1 MSQDKPVLSDFDK
14 WLRTVCF
21 QKPTP
26 EAYDL
31 AKCAWEAA
39 IVAPCCMDYE
49 NCSRACTPRGQ
60 WQAGQKM
67 LAAPPHNDHE
77 PPQDQQTTTPA
88 NEVKSAPASG
98 SPDIS
103 ELVQR
108 LEAWAQYWRGG
119 SSIHMLPENGLVD
132 SLYEAAQVLRA
143 LEEERDETADRR
155 TKPASG
161 SPDEV
166 SDG

>member
-1 MSQDKPVLSDFDK
+1 MSPSLEQRV
-14 WLRTVCF
+14 
-21 QKPTP
+21 
-26 EAYDL
+26 
-31 AKCAWEAA
+31 
-39 IVAPCCMDYE
+39 
-49 NCSRACTPRGQ
+49 
-60 WQAGQKM
+60 
-67 LAAPPHNDHE
+67 
-77 PPQDQQTTTPA
+77 PA

-143 LEEERDETADRR
+143 LEEERDELVLRRREIERDRNLVAEADAAMSQQEG
-155 TKPASG
+155 K
-161 SPDEV
+161 
-166 SDG
+166 

>member
-77 PPQDQQTTTPA
+77 PPQEDSLRELSAPQVTPA
-88 NEVKSAPASG
+88 QSPASG
-98 SPDIS
+98 SPDT
-103 ELVQR
+103 Q
-108 LEAWAQYWRGG
+108 Q
-119 SSIHMLPENGLVD
+119 
-132 SLYEAAQVLRA
+132 A
-143 LEEERDETADRR
+143 LGE
-155 TKPASG
+155 K
-161 SPDEV
+161 
-166 SDG
+166 